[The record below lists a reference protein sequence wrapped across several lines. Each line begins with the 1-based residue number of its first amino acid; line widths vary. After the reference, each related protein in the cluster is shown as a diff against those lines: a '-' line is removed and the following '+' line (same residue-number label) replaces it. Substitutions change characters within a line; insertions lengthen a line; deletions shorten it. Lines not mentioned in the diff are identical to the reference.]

1 MESEELEKDLVEK
14 AQANDRS
21 AFDRLARESRSRLA
35 AFVCSRLGEELRSRH
50 EVEDVVQETFLRA
63 YRSIGR
69 FQWQG
74 EGSFLRWATSIAD
87 LLIRDLARAAA
98 RPVNSPVDLTR
109 DLPSNEPPP
118 ERGLR
123 REERFD
129 RFERAYH
136 TLSPEHQEVIRL
148 ARLEGLKVS
157 EVAERLGRSQSAV
170 RHLLLRALEKLRAA
184 FGEETASLHLPPRR
198 MDVRLGDGEAECRDP
213 DQGGRHDSA

>member
-1 MESEELEKDLVEK
+1 MEPMDLERDLVEK
-14 AQANDRS
+14 AQASDRS
-21 AFDRLARESRSRLA
+21 AFNRLSSESGSRLT
-35 AFVCSRLGEELRSRH
+35 AFVRSRLGEALRSRH
-50 EVEDVVQETFLRA
+50 EVEDVVQETLLRA

-74 EGSFLRWATSIAD
+74 DGSFLRWAISIAD

-98 RPVNSPVDLTR
+98 RPVNSPADLTR
-109 DLPSNEPPP
+109 DLPTDTFPP

-136 TLSPEHQEVIRL
+136 ALSPEHQEVIHL
-148 ARLEGLKVS
+148 ARLEGLRMS

-184 FGEETASLHLPPRR
+184 FGEETESLHLPPRR
-198 MDVRLGDGEAECRDP
+198 IDARRGTGEVESRDP
-213 DQGGRHDSA
+213 DQGGRHGSV